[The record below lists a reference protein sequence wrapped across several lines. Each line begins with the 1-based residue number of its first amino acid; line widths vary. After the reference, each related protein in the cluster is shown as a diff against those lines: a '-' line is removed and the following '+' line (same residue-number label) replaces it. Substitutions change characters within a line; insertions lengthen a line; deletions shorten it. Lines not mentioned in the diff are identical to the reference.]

1 MIFALTFCLLL
12 LRFSCNFLRLA
23 AFVFIC
29 SRAALYFPSSRF
41 FFFLASTLSSLAITP
56 IRFPRSN
63 LFVYSIRLFIG
74 TLKLLRRVSNIFLRF
89 LFAFSFIFV
98 TSVCAAFNFVV
109 ALVACCFRFVTSL
122 WEVLNC
128 CFIVVNCCSS
138 SVTFAFAVS
147 LACFASFIA
156 V

>member
-1 MIFALTFCLLL
+1 MIFVLTFCLLW

-63 LFVYSIRLFIG
+63 LFVYSTRLFIG

-89 LFAFSFIFV
+89 LFALCFIFV
-98 TSVCAAFNFVV
+98 TSFWAVFNFV
-109 ALVACCFRFVTSL
+109 ASLVAFCCKFVTSL

-128 CFIVVNCCSS
+128 CLIVLNCCSS
-138 SVTFAFAVS
+138 STTFAFAVS
-147 LACFASFIA
+147 LACFAAFIA